1 MIDDVLVG
9 VGEDQRGGSP
19 TGASRVP
26 QADRQLGRRRSGARA
41 ELVDRPPV
49 DCTRSRNS
57 SLAST
62 PATWVFRYHI
72 VLDALDETG
81 FMDADGDLDPVGG
94 VQLDQDV

>member
-1 MIDDVLVG
+1 LVMP
-9 VGEDQRGGSP
+9 GSGRAVDP
-19 TGASRVP
+19 VNDP
-26 QADRQLGRRRSGARA
+26 QLGRRRSGARA

-72 VLDALDETG
+72 VLDA
-81 FMDADGDLDPVGG
+81 
-94 VQLDQDV
+94 